1 MNVSST
7 EGVPVS
13 IMEALAA
20 GIPVIA
26 TNVGGTGEIV
36 DSNVGELINVKTS
49 ADDLLN
55 ILRKY
60 YADRDKLQKLRSNA
74 VLRWNNLCNS
84 DKNYSNFISQI

>member
-1 MNVSST
+1 
-7 EGVPVS
+7 
-13 IMEALAA
+13 MEALAA